1 MNYAQTIDFLYTQ
14 LPMFQRTGP
23 AAYKNNLDN
32 THALDRMFV
41 HPHRDFKSIHVAGT
55 NGKGSVSHILA
66 SILQSAGYK
75 VGLYTSPHLLD
86 FRERIKINGQMI
98 SEEDVCS
105 FVEKFQQKNKVEKL
119 EPSFFELTVMMAF
132 DYFKQQEVDFA
143 VVEVGLG
150 GRLDST
156 NIINPE
162 ISVITNISLDHTNLL
177 GKDIASIAAEK
188 AGIIK
193 KNTPVVIGETHIE
206 SKDVFISKAAQM
218 GAPVYFADQQ
228 FTLLHDKEKLQFIS
242 DGKVLYRNLES
253 ELRGGYQ
260 YKNIT
265 TALAAIRILDEK
277 VPGLNEQSIADGLK
291 NVIKYTGLS
300 GRWQQIGSSPK
311 IICDTG
317 HNQDGLKNV
326 VHQLSLEQFD
336 KLHVVFG
343 TVNDKDLTLILPLL
357 PRNARYYFTKADIA
371 RALDEQVLKNEAH
384 KYQLKGDSYASV
396 NEALQAA
403 TKMANKND
411 LVFIGGSTFVV
422 AETLQFYM

>member
-1 MNYAQTIDFLYTQ
+1 
-14 LPMFQRTGP
+14 
-23 AAYKNNLDN
+23 
-32 THALDRMFV
+32 
-41 HPHRDFKSIHVAGT
+41 
-55 NGKGSVSHILA
+55 
-66 SILQSAGYK
+66 
-75 VGLYTSPHLLD
+75 
-86 FRERIKINGQMI
+86 
-98 SEEDVCS
+98 
-105 FVEKFQQKNKVEKL
+105 
-119 EPSFFELTVMMAF
+119 
-132 DYFKQQEVDFA
+132 
-143 VVEVGLG
+143 
-150 GRLDST
+150 
-156 NIINPE
+156 
-162 ISVITNISLDHTNLL
+162 
-177 GKDIASIAAEK
+177 
-188 AGIIK
+188 
-193 KNTPVVIGETHIE
+193 
-206 SKDVFISKAAQM
+206 
-218 GAPVYFADQQ
+218 
-228 FTLLHDKEKLQFIS
+228 
-242 DGKVLYRNLES
+242 VLYRNLES

-384 KYQLKGDSYASV
+384 KYQLKGESYASV
-396 NEALQAA
+396 NEALEAA

>member
-41 HPHRDFKSIHVAGT
+41 HPHHGIKTIHVAGT
-55 NGKGSVSHILA
+55 NGKGSVSHIMA

-98 SEEDVCS
+98 SEEDVCR

-132 DYFKQQEVDFA
+132 DYFARQKVDVA
-143 VVEVGLG
+143 VIEVGLG

-162 ISVITNISLDHTNLL
+162 VGVITNISPDHTNLL
-177 GKDIASIAAEK
+177 GKTIPEIAAEK

-193 KNTPVVIGETHIE
+193 QNTPVVIGETQAE
-206 SKDVFISKAAQM
+206 SQDVFITKAKEKH
-218 GAPVYFADQQ
+218 APIHFADQEY
-228 FTLLHDKEKLQFIS
+228 LLTQTGSELQFSSECSLI
-242 DGKVLYRNLES
+242 YRNLTCD
-253 ELRGGYQ
+253 LKGNYQ
-260 YKNIT
+260 LKNIT
-265 TALAAIRILDEK
+265 TALCAMQILYKQK
-277 VPGLNEQSIADGLK
+277 VFNINADAVKNGLNNVVK
-291 NVIKYTGLS
+291 NTGLY
-300 GRWQQIGSSPK
+300 GRWQQIGSNPK

-317 HNQDGLKNV
+317 HNQDGIKNITA
-326 VHQLSLEQFD
+326 QFKQEQY
-336 KLHVVFG
+336 KNLHVVFG
-343 TVNDKDLTLILPLL
+343 TVNDKDLSLILPLL
-357 PRNARYYFTKADIA
+357 PDDATYYFTKADIS
-371 RALDEQVLKNEAH
+371 RALDEHILREKA
-384 KYQLKGDSYASV
+384 KKFQLKGLAYPNV
-396 NEALQAA
+396 KEALEAA
-403 TKMANKND
+403 RAAASEND
-411 LVFIGGSTFVV
+411 MIFVGGSTFIV
-422 AETLQFYM
+422 AEVLE